1 MILNRFCRIPPPF
14 VVRVLHCFIMKYN
27 LVLANQV
34 MSITLVS
41 ITPNSGNLYIGVI
54 YLLNNEQ
61 TRQTSGPAFS
71 GFRHLLEASGI
82 TTLIVSACCS
92 FFLLLSFF
100 LSSSFFLS
108 FFFFFLSFFLL
119 LLFFPHV

>member
-1 MILNRFCRIPPPF
+1 
-14 VVRVLHCFIMKYN
+14 
-27 LVLANQV
+27 V

-71 GFRHLLEASGI
+71 GFRQ
-82 TTLIVSACCS
+82 VSDA
-92 FFLLLSFF
+92 
-100 LSSSFFLS
+100 
-108 FFFFFLSFFLL
+108 
-119 LLFFPHV
+119 

>member
-1 MILNRFCRIPPPF
+1 
-14 VVRVLHCFIMKYN
+14 MKYN

-71 GFRHLLEASGI
+71 GFRHMPPAHFLPQVLL
-82 TTLIVSACCS
+82 T
-92 FFLLLSFF
+92 
-100 LSSSFFLS
+100 
-108 FFFFFLSFFLL
+108 
-119 LLFFPHV
+119 